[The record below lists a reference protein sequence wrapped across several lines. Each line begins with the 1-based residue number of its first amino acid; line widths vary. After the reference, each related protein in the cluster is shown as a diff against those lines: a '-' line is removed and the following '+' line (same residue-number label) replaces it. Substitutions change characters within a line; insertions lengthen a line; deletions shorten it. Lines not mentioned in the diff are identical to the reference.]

1 MSVMHQTLVYATA
14 FIYIVLYRCSNQ
26 AAAEVKMCGRFICDQ
41 YVYLYSLVLPT
52 CLLRDAAKYWVCLN
66 DVKQFHVTT
75 HDTKEVCCAVYV
87 RMIVIDIFCCLLL
100 SRLNFA
106 SLLSQMSLRDSSRI
120 VLKRILVARLNIH
133 HNSFELCLTYIL
145 LACVTALQPSLFI
158 YTLLQKYVLQFKIC
172 FFCTLF
178 TVFLLL
184 LSAFHSNHFDFHSI
198 LSGSTEGCLAKC
210 TCQNWSN

>member
-1 MSVMHQTLVYATA
+1 M
-14 FIYIVLYRCSNQ
+14 
-26 AAAEVKMCGRFICDQ
+26 
-41 YVYLYSLVLPT
+41 
-52 CLLRDAAKYWVCLN
+52 
-66 DVKQFHVTT
+66 TT

-133 HNSFELCLTYIL
+133 HNSFELCLTYI
-145 LACVTALQPSLFI
+145 ACLRDCIAAYSIHIHIALEIRASVQNLR
-158 YTLLQKYVLQFKIC
+158 

-198 LSGSTEGCLAKC
+198 SSGSTAGCRMHLSKLV
-210 TCQNWSN
+210 

>member
-1 MSVMHQTLVYATA
+1 M
-14 FIYIVLYRCSNQ
+14 
-26 AAAEVKMCGRFICDQ
+26 
-41 YVYLYSLVLPT
+41 
-52 CLLRDAAKYWVCLN
+52 
-66 DVKQFHVTT
+66 TT

-133 HNSFELCLTYIL
+133 HNSFELCLTYI
-145 LACVTALQPSLFI
+145 ACLRDCIAALFSIHIHIALEIRASVQNLRFFAHPLQCFYFSFQHFI
-158 YTLLQKYVLQFKIC
+158 QTISISIQFYQVR
-172 FFCTLF
+172 LRD
-178 TVFLLL
+178 
-184 LSAFHSNHFDFHSI
+184 A
-198 LSGSTEGCLAKC
+198 EC

>member
-1 MSVMHQTLVYATA
+1 
-14 FIYIVLYRCSNQ
+14 
-26 AAAEVKMCGRFICDQ
+26 MCGRFICDQ

-52 CLLRDAAKYWVCLN
+52 CLLRDVAKYWVCLN

-106 SLLSQMSLRDSSRI
+106 SLLSQISLRDSSRI

-133 HNSFELCLTYIL
+133 HNSFELCLTYI
-145 LACVTALQPSLFI
+145 ACLRDCTAAYSIHIHIALEKRASVQNLRFFLHTLYSVSTSPFSISFKPFRFPFNFIRFDCGMPNALVKIGLIKIGLKVLHCYKKLF
-158 YTLLQKYVLQFKIC
+158 Q
-172 FFCTLF
+172 
-178 TVFLLL
+178 L
-184 LSAFHSNHFDFHSI
+184 LSSVSLSI
-198 LSGSTEGCLAKC
+198 FFL
-210 TCQNWSN
+210 